1 MQSLL
6 LGPRHDAR
14 LLLYESEGIRFDP
27 PVACTGGDAI
37 QSPLIQIQYRS
48 ALLVG
53 VGGVTNEY
61 R

>member
-27 PVACTGGDAI
+27 PVACTVLGAT
-37 QSPLIQIQYRS
+37 QFR
-48 ALLVG
+48 AL
-53 VGGVTNEY
+53 
-61 R
+61 